1 MIEKLE
7 NNIEN
12 NNNNTLSII
21 DESQSKDKTL
31 QKQIK
36 APSGN
41 IPIKSIKK
49 FKLAEDYYSY
59 YYSEYKLYKL
69 GNILFCKMGNLFT
82 FNFDKNKNFKPKFS
96 IGPNWYMTLSLNIVI
111 IIFTIILY
119 SLIIRKLNI
128 IFGIIYITL
137 SLFTIFCVSR
147 TALIHTEIAMN
158 KYPDSINNVY
168 CNKCK
173 VYYNGFE
180 KVDHCDLCKVCIIKF
195 DHHCVWVGKCVGK
208 DNLYSF
214 FQMIIIGSIFYLFLI
229 ACVIIYNIK

>member
-36 APSGN
+36 APSEN
-41 IPIKSIKK
+41 IPKSIKN

-59 YYSEYKLYKL
+59 YYPEYKLYKL

-147 TALIHTEIAMN
+147 TALIH
-158 KYPDSINNVY
+158 
-168 CNKCK
+168 
-173 VYYNGFE
+173 
-180 KVDHCDLCKVCIIKF
+180 
-195 DHHCVWVGKCVGK
+195 
-208 DNLYSF
+208 NLYSF

>member
-1 MIEKLE
+1 
-7 NNIEN
+7 
-12 NNNNTLSII
+12 
-21 DESQSKDKTL
+21 
-31 QKQIK
+31 
-36 APSGN
+36 
-41 IPIKSIKK
+41 
-49 FKLAEDYYSY
+49 
-59 YYSEYKLYKL
+59 
-69 GNILFCKMGNLFT
+69 MGNLFT

-180 KVDHCDLCKVCIIKF
+180 KVDFVSAP
-195 DHHCVWVGKCVGK
+195 GQ
-208 DNLYSF
+208 YSVR
-214 FQMIIIGSIFYLFLI
+214 GSIIDIFSYSYNYLQ
-229 ACVIIYNIK
+229 YQY